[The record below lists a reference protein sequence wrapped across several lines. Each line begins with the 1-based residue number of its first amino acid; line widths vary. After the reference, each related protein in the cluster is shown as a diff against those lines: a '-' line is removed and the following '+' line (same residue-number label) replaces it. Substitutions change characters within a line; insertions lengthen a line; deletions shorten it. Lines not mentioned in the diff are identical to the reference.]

1 MYLCLSFMPVVWF
14 DRKSPENSSISLA
27 NYTATLDDRK
37 CDISAEVITLQNM
50 SELGVETLHISPFVQ
65 SEFWQ
70 GESLLD
76 LRLAMLSILLDRLMY
91 RLFTTHIYCSVWGP
105 LLQQHG
111 C

>member
-70 GESLLD
+70 GESQISCTIHPIRWID
-76 LRLAMLSILLDRLMY
+76 VS
-91 RLFTTHIYCSVWGP
+91 LFTTHVCCSVSGP
-105 LLQQHG
+105 LLQQDG